1 MILSGSAVQT
11 KGFDSWLW
19 STTKRLMAACRSTTP
34 VENAALETTPGEDG
48 EEALDG
54 VEPAGGGER
63 EVERPAGMSAQPF
76 DHLGVLVGG
85 VIVEDG
91 VNRLASRDLALD
103 GVEEADE
110 LLMSVALRAT
120 SGPLLRRFKFA
131 R

>member
-1 MILSGSAVQT
+1 MVDDEAVDGGLQI
-11 KGFDSWLW
+11 DDAL
-19 STTKRLMAACRSTTP
+19 
-34 VENAALETTPGEDG
+34 ENAALETTPGEDG

-54 VEPAGGGER
+54 VEPAGGGGR

-110 LLMSVALRAT
+110 LLVAI
-120 SGPLLRRFKFA
+120 
-131 R
+131 